1 MGEAIK
7 SLDVALDI
15 EFVIFGNRT
24 NYNWGIV
31 MRATKSQMMGFMSL
45 TVIGAYFVHPI
56 LAFISMIFFIAIF
69 DR

>member
-1 MGEAIK
+1 MGKAIK
-7 SLDVALDI
+7 PLVVGLDV
-15 EFVIFGNRT
+15 EFLIFGNRT

-31 MRATKSQMMGFMSL
+31 MRATKPQMMGLMSL
-45 TVIGAYFVHPI
+45 TVIGVYFVHPI